1 MKIKYVLSLV
11 TILLFVVSCKRNIE
25 ELTPQSGTKISNL
38 IAARFENNQQILN
51 SRVKTQQ
58 KGVLELQ
65 KTSKTASRPAA
76 TVLATPYPM
85 IEIGSIVTPLV
96 NGHETIVSDIEP
108 IGFGNRLTAIS
119 YRRKNGAFAGGIDI
133 IAFDNNGNMNIVS
146 SVTFNNTDIYS
157 IRKTSSPLGGL
168 RLHFTGSVNITN
180 QPFPTAAVFGY
191 VDLATNGTF
200 NGTMQAVQAPSDIAY
215 DIVIGANSNLYEV
228 YVVTGQSQ
236 SNQNSNNGSFLVRY
250 NYDTNTLVQIP
261 VVDARSISFF
271 DASYAYPYI
280 MVYCGDGKIRRFDA
294 NNLNAAGSFSS
305 LEDNVP
311 YAKRK
316 ITQLSDTKMLVAD
329 GRGGIKY
336 LNSNDGSLIDQI
348 HMPNSWPYGNPDSLA
363 SFDLSLT
370 SGMGIFAANGTAG
383 LYMFHLNNGGNA
395 LELTGSVQFDN
406 GSSAVTAIAAQ
417 DNFVVVGTNNG
428 TKIIRV
434 DNFSSIPNANCIGL
448 SMYPGDKDFELWRYG
463 TSAAFA
469 GPLGLQTMHVY
480 GNYTHCGNIA
490 VSKSLTDSANSTIT
504 INGNLYQGY
513 TNSTF
518 YTSVEPGAT
527 LAVNGN
533 VTIYGDLMLE
543 GTLQMQPNSTL
554 AVYGRI
560 IRSAN
565 SRIIGNPELLA
576 GSADTTLGASSNT
589 RIPLASASNLFPAA
603 SQGFVVYGAQATNVG
618 EYIEFNAIFPRNM
631 NYMRRYVVRV
641 NGVPHFNFDCS
652 HYYMGAT
659 LRYKLPNGTVISRI
673 IPTTNFDPN
682 FTPVPI
688 DF

>member
-1 MKIKYVLSLV
+1 M
-11 TILLFVVSCKRNIE
+11 E
-25 ELTPQSGTKISNL
+25 ELTTQPGTKISNL
-38 IAARFENNQQILN
+38 IAARFENNPQILN
-51 SRVKTQQ
+51 NRVKTQQ
-58 KGVLELQ
+58 RGVLEIQ
-65 KTSKTASRPAA
+65 KASKTASRPAA
-76 TVLATPYPM
+76 TVLATPFPM
-85 IEIGSIVTPLV
+85 VELGTIVTPTV
-96 NGHETIVSDIEP
+96 NGHETVVSDIEQ
-108 IGFGNRLTAIS
+108 IGLGNRLTAIS

-146 SVTFNNTDIYS
+146 SVTFNNTDIYN
-157 IRKTSSPLGGL
+157 IHKTSSPLGGL

-180 QPFPTAAVFGY
+180 QPAPTAAVFGY
-191 VDLATNGTF
+191 VDIASNGTF

-215 DIVIGANSNLYEV
+215 DIITDVNGGAPNQV
-228 YVVTGQSQ
+228 YLVTGQSQ
-236 SNQNSNNGSFLVRY
+236 SNQNSNNGSFFVRY
-250 NYDTNTLVQIP
+250 NYDTNTMVQIP
-261 VVDARSISFF
+261 VVDGRSISIFN
-271 DASYAYPYI
+271 ASYAYPYI

-294 NNLNAAGSFSS
+294 NNLNAAGTFSS

-311 YAKRK
+311 FAKRK
-316 ITQLSDTKMLVAD
+316 IIQLSDTKMMVAD

-348 HMPNSWPYGNPDSLA
+348 FMPNSWPYGNPDSLA
-363 SFDLSLT
+363 CFDISVT

-383 LYMFHLNNGGNA
+383 LYLFQFNNGNT
-395 LELTGSVQFDN
+395 LQLTGSVQLDN
-406 GSSAVTAIAAQ
+406 GNSAATAVTAYN
-417 DNFVVVGTNNG
+417 NFVVVGTNNG
-428 TKIIRV
+428 TKLIRV
-434 DNFSSIPNANCIGL
+434 DNFSSAPNTNCIGL

-463 TSAAFA
+463 TTAAFA
-469 GPLGLQTMHVY
+469 GPLGLQTMHVN
-480 GNYTHCGNIA
+480 GSYTHCGNIA
-490 VSKSLTDSANSTIT
+490 VSKSLTDSTNSTIT

-527 LAVNGN
+527 LTVNGN

-543 GTLQMQPNSTL
+543 GTLQMQPNNTL

-589 RIPLASASNLFPAA
+589 RIPLVSSSNLFPAA
-603 SQGFVVYGAQATNVG
+603 AQGFVVYGAQTNNIG

-641 NGVPHFNFDCS
+641 NGEPHFNFDCS
-652 HYYMGAT
+652 HYYMGTT

-673 IPTTNFDPN
+673 IPTTNFDST